1 MKHIKLKVIS
11 CCMCVFCLFTQSMP
25 VFAQENQQSKIS
37 ITESA
42 DLPDGWIIDD
52 DGNYCNPS
60 TGEYFKWTSEK
71 SHAKSAHDFSFKI
84 RYSVTSK
91 SFTVN
96 STSVTVTSDA
106 HLEDKYGA
114 WHSKS
119 GGFDYQ
125 VSIIGIYARNLN
137 FNTNGSQR
145 GVVSNLINGGTYRVS
160 IGTGEPMPLDKDGD
174 QLYLVGSGSV
184 INN

>member
-60 TGEYFKWTSEK
+60 TGEYFK
-71 SHAKSAHDFSFKI
+71 
-84 RYSVTSK
+84 
-91 SFTVN
+91 
-96 STSVTVTSDA
+96 
-106 HLEDKYGA
+106 
-114 WHSKS
+114 
-119 GGFDYQ
+119 
-125 VSIIGIYARNLN
+125 
-137 FNTNGSQR
+137 
-145 GVVSNLINGGTYRVS
+145 
-160 IGTGEPMPLDKDGD
+160 
-174 QLYLVGSGSV
+174 
-184 INN
+184 